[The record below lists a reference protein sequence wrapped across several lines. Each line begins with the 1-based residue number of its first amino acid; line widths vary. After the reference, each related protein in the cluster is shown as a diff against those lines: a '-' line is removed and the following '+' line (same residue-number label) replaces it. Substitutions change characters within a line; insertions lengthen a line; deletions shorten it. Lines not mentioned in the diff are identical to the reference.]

1 MLIFSFMHLFGV
13 YYNYHCGF
21 PALIFLKHISFLI
34 LCSAA
39 LWSPCILTLAQSA
52 GVLAST

>member
-39 LWSPCILTLAQSA
+39 LWSPCILSLAQSA